1 MALAR
6 RKEIDRDHIL
16 DSAEEIILESGGRQ
30 FTLDAVAARAGISKG
45 GLVYNF
51 ATKDE
56 LIAAALDREL
66 ARFLEAVDA
75 RVGEEHRNDPVRL
88 LLGYLEEA
96 LAEDEV
102 FVRKAAFLT
111 MAVVQAPEMAQPAR
125 DFYARLF
132 GLFDTD
138 TPYGRDIRQALLAV
152 EGFFLLRA
160 MGFVDAPLEDWR
172 SILRHARDT
181 ILTGRE
187 VR

>member
-1 MALAR
+1 MAR

-30 FTLDAVAARAGISKG
+30 FTLDAVAERAGISKG

-56 LIAAALDREL
+56 LIAAALEREM
-66 ARFLEAVDA
+66 ARFQGAVDA
-75 RVGEEHRNDPVRL
+75 RVGEEHRKDPIRL

-102 FVRKAAFLT
+102 LVRKAAFLT
-111 MAVVQAPEMAQPAR
+111 MAVVQTPEMARPAR

-132 GLFDTD
+132 SLFETD
-138 TPYGRDIRQALLAV
+138 TPRGRDIRQALLAV
-152 EGFFLLRA
+152 EGLFLLRG
-160 MGFVDAPLEDWR
+160 MGFVNVSAEEWR
-172 SILRHARDT
+172 SVLRHARDT
-181 ILTGRE
+181 VLQDSGRQ
-187 VR
+187 